1 LFRVFIA
8 TVSDLKFFPVTIGVN
23 EDGETCVVS
32 RAWGFPERR
41 SAINGSGV
49 CATAT
54 VKNVRRALVV
64 ELPEVERFWSHG
76 GLRWRVTD
84 PLVAA
89 RDIPDNAHTL
99 DLRVTEGLM
108 AMAALVARN
117 GRGKAAE
124 GLDVLLT
131 AAAGHAGLQE
141 LAAEVRRAVEDG
153 RIITHVVSADG

>member
-1 LFRVFIA
+1 M
-8 TVSDLKFFPVTIGVN
+8 SDLKFFPVILGDNT
-23 EDGETCVVS
+23 DGETCVVS
-32 RAWGFPERR
+32 GELGYRTQRRA
-41 SAINGSGV
+41 AINGRGV

-54 VKNVRRALVV
+54 VENLRRAVVV

-76 GLRWRVTD
+76 GLMWRVTD

-99 DLRVTEGLM
+99 DLRATEGLM
-108 AMAALVARN
+108 ALAALVARN
-117 GRGKAAE
+117 GRGGAAE

-131 AAAGHAGLQE
+131 AAAGHAGLKE

-153 RIITHVVSADG
+153 RITARGGSAEQAVSADG